1 MGTDSS
7 ADVNEV
13 ARLILSYLETNSD
26 AGDTLEGI
34 IKWWVLSQQLNES
47 MTVVQRALDELKDK
61 GIIVERQG
69 PDRRVIYFAK
79 SH

>member
-7 ADVNEV
+7 ANVNEV
-13 ARLILSYLETNSD
+13 ARLILSYLETHSD

-34 IKWWVLSQQLNES
+34 IKWWVLSQQLDES
-47 MTVVQRALDELKDK
+47 MTVVQRALHELKDK
-61 GIIVERQG
+61 GVIVERQG

>member
-1 MGTDSS
+1 MGINSP
-7 ADVNEV
+7 AQVNEV
-13 ARLILSYLETNSD
+13 ARLILSYLQTNND

-34 IKWWVLSQQLNES
+34 VKWWVLSQQLNEA
-47 MTVVQRALDELKDK
+47 MTVVQQALDKLKDD